1 MKDKRKNRVGSDF
14 VKSSLYRG
22 KNLHQIIYF
31 ALCGGL
37 VTYFGS
43 GGGFFTPS
51 FWIGWAFAVTGLL
64 HILIFEKTCR
74 KVFLFI
80 VLASAL
86 SVTLAFVGIGNTLA
100 RDWLKLLIALA
111 VIVMF
116 LLFMLKRRQRS
127 R

>member
-1 MKDKRKNRVGSDF
+1 MGSDF

-43 GGGFFTPS
+43 GCGLFTPS
-51 FWIGWAFAVTGLL
+51 FWIGWAFAATGLM
-64 HILIFEKTCR
+64 HITIFERPCR
-74 KVFLFI
+74 KAFLFI
-80 VLASAL
+80 VLALAL
-86 SVTLAFVGIGNTLA
+86 ALTLAFVCIGNTLA

-127 R
+127 G

>member
-1 MKDKRKNRVGSDF
+1 MGSDF

-51 FWIGWAFAVTGLL
+51 FWIGWAFAATGLM
-64 HILIFEKTCR
+64 HILIFEKPCR

-80 VLASAL
+80 VLALAL
-86 SVTLAFVGIGNTLA
+86 SFTLAFVCIGNTLA

-127 R
+127 G